1 VSADLDSTPLVAVVV
16 VSWNTRELLD
26 RCLASLEPDVDSGL
40 ADVWVVDN
48 ASSDGSAELV
58 RERHPR
64 VHLIASEEN
73 LGFGRAINLAA
84 ARTATPWLAV
94 SNADVSLR
102 PGALA
107 QLVASGTADPGAGVI
122 APQLVHPDGLTQ
134 HSVWAFPT
142 IVAALAQNAGPRLTP
157 RSLAD
162 RLAIPGAWNS
172 ERARRVPWAV
182 GAFLLVRREAWDEV
196 GGFDPTLW
204 MSAEDLDLGWQMRE
218 AGWATRYEPRA
229 VIDHAESSA
238 AGQVWGEGLRVHWQR
253 CAYGWMLRRRGRLRT
268 ATMGLLNFVGSGLRL
283 AVALAGPHADGE
295 LRARGRWT
303 LVHLYAFAPRRVL
316 DKYR

>member
-1 VSADLDSTPLVAVVV
+1 VSADLDSTPRVAVVV

-26 RCLASLEPDVDSGL
+26 RCLTSLEPNVDAGL
-40 ADVWVVDN
+40 AEVWVVDN
-48 ASSDGSAELV
+48 ASSDASAELV

-64 VHLIASEEN
+64 VRLIASDEN

-94 SNADVSLR
+94 SNADVALR

-107 QLVASGTADPGAGVI
+107 RLVASGDADAGAGII
-122 APQLVHPDGLTQ
+122 APQLVHPDGITQ

-142 IVAALAQNAGPRLTP
+142 IVATLAQNAGPRLTP
-157 RSLAD
+157 RDLAD
-162 RLAIPGAWNS
+162 RLAVPGAWNS

-182 GAFLLVRREAWDEV
+182 GAFLLVRRRAWDEV
-196 GGFDPTLW
+196 GGFDPTQW
-204 MSAEDLDLGWQMRE
+204 MSAEDLDLGWRMRE

-253 CAYGWMLRRRGRLRT
+253 CAYGWMLRRRGRLCT
-268 ATMGLLNFVGSGLRL
+268 ASMGLLNFLGSALRL
-283 AVALAGPHADGE
+283 ALALPRAHGE
-295 LRARGRWT
+295 LRGRARWT